1 MSKVFGDM
9 IGRIFVG
16 IWRGLDGLRKFLHLV
31 VLLTIFG
38 FVVGAL
44 RTSIPHIADKSA
56 LVIAPKGEIVEQ
68 LSGSAVDQAMARV
81 QGDAREETLL
91 WDLVDALKAAKK
103 DARIA
108 AVVLDLNSMTA
119 GGQPTLA
126 ELTAAIKDFRSSGKK
141 VVAHATS
148 FLQESYYVAAAA
160 DEIYLDPMGLV
171 AIDGYDRYRTY
182 YKDLL
187 DKLGVEVNLFRVGAY
202 KSAAEVYVRSDM
214 SPEDREESLAYLNG
228 LWFNYRKAV
237 AEARGLTPTDISDY
251 VNNSVPAMLAAKG
264 NSAKVALDAKL
275 VTGLKS
281 SLDVERRM
289 VELVGGDSKKTEEKV
304 EADKSD
310 AGESYNSTSL
320 EDYLR
325 VVQAEKRARSG
336 GKDKIGVI
344 IAAGEILDGSQPPG
358 SVGGETAAMLI
369 RQAREDDDVKAIV
382 LRVDSPGGSVFAS
395 EQIYRE
401 VRAAQEAGKT
411 VVVSMGDLAASG
423 GYYIASSAD
432 EIWAHPAT
440 ITGSIGIFGAIPT
453 FQNTLNKLGVS
464 VDGVGTTKLSGQ
476 LRLDRPLGEDA
487 KVLLQSF
494 IERGYEEFL
503 GHVAEGR
510 KKTRDEVHAI
520 AQGRVWIGTDAKSN
534 GLVDHLGLFDQAVKS
549 AAKLAELSDDYEV
562 ERIEPELSWAESLAL
577 QIKVWFATNFVGDI
591 AAHIPAL
598 QVAREFEPLQRELTR
613 WSRMNARDNRYA
625 YCFCDVR

>member
-1 MSKVFGDM
+1 M

-44 RTSIPHIADKSA
+44 RTSIPHIADASA

-68 LSGSAVDQAMARV
+68 LSGSPVDQAMARV

-108 AVVLDLNSMTA
+108 AVVLDLDSMTA

-148 FLQESYYVAAAA
+148 YMQESYYVAAAA

-171 AIDGYDRYRTY
+171 AIDGYERYRTY
-182 YKDLL
+182 YKNLL

-202 KSAAEVYVRSDM
+202 KSAAEVYIRSDM
-214 SPEDREESLAYLNG
+214 SPEDREESLAYLNA

-289 VELVGGDSKKTEEKV
+289 VELVGGESSKKTEEKV
-304 EADKSD
+304 ESKKSD

-325 VVQAEKRARSG
+325 VVQAEKRARSS

-358 SVGGETAAMLI
+358 TVGGETAAMLI
-369 RQAREDDDVKAIV
+369 RQARDDDDVKAIV

-401 VRAAQEAGKT
+401 VRAAQVAGKP

-453 FQNTLNKLGVS
+453 FQNTLNKIGVS

-476 LRLDRPLGEDA
+476 LRLDRPLGDDA

-503 GHVAEGR
+503 AHVAEGR

-549 AAKLAELSDDYEV
+549 AAKLADLTGDYDI
-562 ERIEPELSWAESLAL
+562 ERIEPELSWAETLAL
-577 QIKVWFATNFVGDI
+577 QIKVWFAKNFVGDI
-591 AAHIPAL
+591 AARIPAL

>member
-1 MSKVFGDM
+1 M

-31 VLLTIFG
+31 VLLTMFG

-44 RTSIPHIADKSA
+44 RTSIPHIADGSA

-68 LSGSAVDQAMARV
+68 LSGSPVDQALARV

-148 FLQESYYVAAAA
+148 FMQESYYVAAAA
-160 DEIYLDPMGLV
+160 DEIYLDPLGLI
-171 AIDGYDRYRTY
+171 AIDGYERYRTY
-182 YKDLL
+182 YKALF

-214 SPEDREESLAYLNG
+214 SPEDREESLAYLNA

-281 SLDVERRM
+281 SIDVEQRM
-289 VELVGGDSKKTEEKV
+289 VELVGGDSSRKTEEKV
-304 EADKSD
+304 EAKESD

-325 VVQAEKRARSG
+325 VVQAEKRARAAG
-336 GKDKIGVI
+336 EDKIGVI

-358 SVGGETAAMLI
+358 TVGGQTAAMLI
-369 RQAREDDDVKAIV
+369 RQAREDEDIKAIV

-401 VRAAQEAGKT
+401 VRAAQAAGKP

-453 FQNTLNKLGVS
+453 FQNTLNKIGVT

-503 GHVAEGR
+503 AHVAEGR
-510 KKTRDEVHAI
+510 KKTRDEVHTI
-520 AQGRVWIGTDAKSN
+520 AQGRVWIGTDAKNN

-549 AAKLAELSDDYEV
+549 AAKLADLTGDYEV
-562 ERIEPELSWAESLAL
+562 ERIEPELSWAETLAL
-577 QIKVWFATNFVGDI
+577 QIRVWFAKNFVGEI
-591 AAHIPAL
+591 VARAPML
-598 QVAREFEPLQRELTR
+598 QVARELEPLQRELTR

>member
-1 MSKVFGDM
+1 M

-56 LVIAPKGEIVEQ
+56 LVIEPKGEIVEQ

-103 DARIA
+103 DARIS

-148 FLQESYYVAAAA
+148 YLQESYYVASAA

-237 AEARGLTPTDISDY
+237 AEARGLTPTDIADY

-358 SVGGETAAMLI
+358 TVGGETAAMLI

-549 AAKLAELSDDYEV
+549 AARLAELSDDYEV

>member
-1 MSKVFGDM
+1 M
-9 IGRIFVG
+9 IGRLFGV
-16 IWRGLDGLRKFLHLV
+16 IWRGLDGLRKILHLV

-38 FVVGAL
+38 FLIGAL

-68 LSGSAVDQAMARV
+68 LAGSPVDQAIAKV
-81 QGDAREETLL
+81 QGDAQAETLL
-91 WDLVDALKAAKK
+91 WDLLDALKAAKK
-103 DARIA
+103 DARIK
-108 AVVLDLNSMTA
+108 AVVLDLNYMSG

-126 ELTAAIKDFRSSGKK
+126 EFTAAIKDFRSSGKK
-141 VVAHATS
+141 VVAYATS
-148 FLQESYYVAAAA
+148 FMQETYYVAAAA
-160 DEIYLDPMGLV
+160 DEVYLDPQGLV
-171 AIDGYDRYRTY
+171 AIDGYERYRMY

-187 DKLGVEVNLFRVGAY
+187 ETLGVEFNLFRVGAY
-202 KSAAEVYVRSDM
+202 KSAAEVYVRTDM
-214 SPEDREESLAYLNG
+214 SPEDREESLAYLNA
-228 LWFNYRKAV
+228 LWLSYRTAV

-251 VNNSVPAMLAAKG
+251 VTNLVPAMLAAKG
-264 NSAKVALDAKL
+264 DAAKVALDAKL

-289 VELVGGDSKKTEEKV
+289 VELVGSDSAKDNEEKV
-304 EADKSD
+304 EAGESD

-320 EDYLR
+320 EDYLAI
-325 VVQAEKRARSG
+325 VHAEKRAHAA
-336 GKDKIGVI
+336 GKPRIGVI
-344 IAAGEILDGSQPPG
+344 IASGEILDGSQPPG
-358 SVGGETAAMLI
+358 TVGGETAADLI
-369 RQAREDDDVKAIV
+369 RSAREDDDIKAIV

-401 VRAAQEAGKT
+401 VRAAQADGKP

-453 FQNTLNKLGVS
+453 FQNTLKKIGVS
-464 VDGVGTTKLSGQ
+464 VDGVGTTSLSGQ
-476 LRLDRPLGEDA
+476 LRIDRPLGEDA

-503 GHVAEGR
+503 AHVAEGR
-510 KKTRDEVHAI
+510 NKTRDEVHAI
-520 AQGRVWIGTDAKSN
+520 AQGRVWIGTDAKKN
-534 GLVDHLGLFDQAVKS
+534 GLVDELGLFDQAVKS
-549 AAKLAELSDDYEV
+549 AAKRAELTGDYEV
-562 ERIEPELSWAESLAL
+562 ERIETELSWAESLAL
-577 QIKVWFATNFVGDI
+577 QIRVWFAKNFLGDI
-591 AAHIPAL
+591 AARLPGI
-598 QVAREFEPLQRELTR
+598 QVARQLEPLQRELAR

>member
-1 MSKVFGDM
+1 M

-16 IWRGLDGLRKFLHLV
+16 IWRGLDGLRKFLHLL
-31 VLLTIFG
+31 VLLAIFG

-44 RTSIPHIADKSA
+44 RTSIPHIADASA
-56 LVIAPKGEIVEQ
+56 LVLAPQGEIVEQ
-68 LSGSAVDQAMARV
+68 ISGSPVDQALARA
-81 QGDAREETLL
+81 QGDSQDETLL

-103 DARIA
+103 DPRIA
-108 AVVLDLNSMTA
+108 AVVLDLNYMSG

-160 DEIYLDPMGLV
+160 DEIYVDPMGLV
-171 AIDGYDRYRTY
+171 AVDGYERYRTY
-182 YKDLL
+182 YKDLF

-202 KSAAEVYVRSDM
+202 KSAAEVYVRTDM

-228 LWFNYRKAV
+228 LWLSYRTAV

-251 VNNSVPAMLAAKG
+251 VNNLVPAMLAAKG
-264 NSAKVALDAKL
+264 DAAKVALDAKL

-289 VELVGGDSKKTEEKV
+289 VALVGGDSEKKTEEKL
-304 EADKSD
+304 ESDESD

-325 VVQAEKRARSG
+325 VVQAEKRARG
-336 GKDKIGVI
+336 AGDDKVGVI

-358 SVGGETAAMLI
+358 TVGGETAAMLI
-369 RQAREDDDVKAIV
+369 REAREDDDVKAIV

-401 VRAAQEAGKT
+401 VRAAQEDGKP

-453 FQNTLNKLGVS
+453 FQNTLKKIGVN
-464 VDGVGTTKLSGQ
+464 VDGVGTTKMSGQ
-476 LRLDRPLGEDA
+476 LRIDRPLGEDA
-487 KVLLQSF
+487 KILLQSF

-510 KKTRDEVHAI
+510 KKSRDEVHAI
-520 AQGRVWIGTDAKSN
+520 AQGRVWIGTDAKGN

-549 AAKLAELSDDYEV
+549 AAKMANLTDYEV
-562 ERIEPELSWAESLAL
+562 ERIEPELTWAESLVL
-577 QIKVWFATNFVGDI
+577 QIKVWFAKNFVGDI
-591 AAHIPAL
+591 TSRIPAL
-598 QVAREFEPLQRELTR
+598 QVARELEPLQRELAR

>member
-1 MSKVFGDM
+1 M
-9 IGRIFVG
+9 IGRIFGG

-44 RTSIPHIADKSA
+44 RTSIPHIADSSA

-68 LSGSAVDQAMARV
+68 LSGSPVDQAMARV

-103 DARIA
+103 DTRIA

-126 ELTAAIKDFRSSGKK
+126 ELVAAIKDFRSSGKK
-141 VVAHATS
+141 VVAHATA
-148 FLQESYYVAAAA
+148 FMQESYYVAAAA
-160 DEIYLDPMGLV
+160 DEIYLDPMGMV
-171 AIDGYDRYRTY
+171 AIDGYERYRTY
-182 YKDLL
+182 YKELF

-202 KSAAEVYVRSDM
+202 KSAAEVYVRTDM
-214 SPEDREESLAYLNG
+214 SPEDREESLAYLNA

-237 AEARGLTPTDISDY
+237 AEARGLTPTDIADY

-289 VELVGGDSKKTEEKV
+289 VELVGGDKSKKIEEKV
-304 EADKSD
+304 ESDKSD

-325 VVQAEKRARSG
+325 IVHAEKRATSA

-358 SVGGETAAMLI
+358 TVGGETAAMLI
-369 RQAREDDDVKAIV
+369 RGARENDDVKAIL

-401 VRAAQEAGKT
+401 VRAAQAAGKP

-453 FQNTLNKLGVS
+453 FQNTLDKIGVS
-464 VDGVGTTKLSGQ
+464 VDGVGTTRLSGQ

-503 GHVAEGR
+503 AHVAEGR
-510 KKTRDEVHAI
+510 KKTRDEVHTV

-534 GLVDHLGLFDQAVKS
+534 GLVDHLGLFDEAVKS
-549 AAKLAELSDDYEV
+549 AAKLADLTGDYEV

-577 QIKVWFATNFVGDI
+577 QIKVWFAKNFFGDLV
-591 AAHIPAL
+591 ARIPAL
-598 QVAREFEPLQRELTR
+598 QVARDFEPLQRELAR
-613 WSRMNARDNRYA
+613 WSRMNARDHRYA

>member
-1 MSKVFGDM
+1 M
-9 IGRIFVG
+9 IGRIFSG
-16 IWRGLDGLRKFLHLV
+16 IWRGLDGLRKFLHLL

-44 RTSIPHIADKSA
+44 STSIPDIADKSA
-56 LVIAPKGEIVEQ
+56 LVLAPKGEIVEQ
-68 LSGSAVDQAMARV
+68 LTGSPVDQALSRA
-81 QGDAREETLL
+81 QGERQAETLL
-91 WDLVDALKAAKK
+91 WDLTDALKAAKK
-103 DARIA
+103 DERIK
-108 AVVLDLNSMTA
+108 AVVLDLNHMSG

-126 ELTAAIKDFRSSGKK
+126 EFAAALKDFRSSGKK

-148 FLQESYYVAAAA
+148 YLQESYYVAAVA
-160 DEIYLDPMGLV
+160 DEIYLDPMGLI
-171 AIDGYDRYRTY
+171 AIDGYERYRTY

-187 DKLGVEVNLFRVGAY
+187 DKLGVEINLFRVGAY
-202 KSAAEVYVRSDM
+202 KSAAEIYVRTDM
-214 SPEDREESLAYLNG
+214 SPEDREESIAYLNA
-228 LWFNYRKAV
+228 LWFSYRSSV
-237 AEARGLTPTDISDY
+237 AEARGLTATDISDY
-251 VNNSVPAMLAAKG
+251 VNNLVPAMLAAKG
-264 NSAKVALDAKL
+264 DAAKVALDAKL

-281 SLDVERRM
+281 SLEVERRT
-289 VELVGGDSKKTEEKV
+289 VQLVGSDSAEETEKKV
-304 EADKSD
+304 EADESD

-325 VVQAEKRARSG
+325 IVQAEKRARAA

-344 IAAGEILDGSQPPG
+344 IASGEILDGAQAAG
-358 SVGGETAAMLI
+358 TVGGETAAQLI
-369 RQAREDDDVKAIV
+369 RSAREDDDIKAIV

-401 VRAAQEAGKT
+401 VRAAQADGKT

-453 FQNTLNKLGVS
+453 FQNTLKKIGVS
-464 VDGVGTTKLSGQ
+464 VDGVGTTSLSGQ
-476 LRLDRPLGEDA
+476 LRIDRPLGEDA

-503 GHVAEGR
+503 AHVAEGR

-520 AQGRVWIGTDAKSN
+520 AQGRVWIGTDAKKN
-534 GLVDHLGLFDQAVKS
+534 GLVDELGLFDQAVKS
-549 AAKLAELSDDYEV
+549 AAKRAELEEGYEV

-577 QIKVWFATNFVGDI
+577 QIRVWFATNFLGDI
-591 AAHIPAL
+591 AARIPRL
-598 QVAREFEPLQRELTR
+598 EVARQLEPLQRELAR

>member
-1 MSKVFGDM
+1 M

-16 IWRGLDGLRKFLHLV
+16 IWRGLDGLRKFLHLL

-44 RTSIPHIADKSA
+44 RTSIPHIADASA
-56 LVIAPKGEIVEQ
+56 LVLAPKGEIVEQ
-68 LSGSAVDQAMARV
+68 LSGSPVDQALERV
-81 QGDAREETLL
+81 QGNAKNETLL

-103 DARIA
+103 DQRIA
-108 AVVLDLNSMTA
+108 AVVLDLNSMSG

-126 ELTAAIKDFRSSGKK
+126 EFTAAIKDFRSSGKK

-160 DEIYLDPMGLV
+160 DEIYVDPMGLV
-171 AIDGYDRYRTY
+171 AIDGYERYRTY
-182 YKDLL
+182 YKDLF

-202 KSAAEVYVRSDM
+202 KSAAEVYVRTDM

-228 LWFNYRKAV
+228 LWLSYRTAV

-251 VNNSVPAMLAAKG
+251 VNNLVPAMLAAKG
-264 NSAKVALDAKL
+264 DAAKVALDAKL

-289 VELVGGDSKKTEEKV
+289 VELVGSDTPKETEKKV
-304 EADKSD
+304 EADESD

-325 VVQAEKRARSG
+325 VVQAEKRAGSASD
-336 GKDKIGVI
+336 DKIGVI

-358 SVGGETAAMLI
+358 TVGGETAAMLI
-369 RQAREDDDVKAIV
+369 REAREDDDVKAIV

-401 VRAAQEAGKT
+401 VRAAQEDGKP

-453 FQNTLNKLGVS
+453 FQNTLKKIGVN

-476 LRLDRPLGEDA
+476 LRIDRPLGEDA
-487 KVLLQSF
+487 KILLQSF

-510 KKTRDEVHAI
+510 KKSRDEVHAI
-520 AQGRVWIGTDAKSN
+520 AQGRVWIGTDAMGN

-549 AAKLAELSDDYEV
+549 AAKLANLTGDYEV
-562 ERIEPELSWAESLAL
+562 ERIEPELSWAETLAL
-577 QIKVWFATNFVGDI
+577 QIKVWFAKNFVGDI
-591 AAHIPAL
+591 TSRIPAL
-598 QVAREFEPLQRELTR
+598 QVARELEPLQRELAR

>member
-1 MSKVFGDM
+1 
-9 IGRIFVG
+9 
-16 IWRGLDGLRKFLHLV
+16 
-31 VLLTIFG
+31 
-38 FVVGAL
+38 
-44 RTSIPHIADKSA
+44 
-56 LVIAPKGEIVEQ
+56 
-68 LSGSAVDQAMARV
+68 
-81 QGDAREETLL
+81 
-91 WDLVDALKAAKK
+91 
-103 DARIA
+103 
-108 AVVLDLNSMTA
+108 
-119 GGQPTLA
+119 
-126 ELTAAIKDFRSSGKK
+126 
-141 VVAHATS
+141 
-148 FLQESYYVAAAA
+148 
-160 DEIYLDPMGLV
+160 MGLV
-171 AIDGYDRYRTY
+171 AIDGYERYRTY
-182 YKDLL
+182 YKNLL

-202 KSAAEVYVRSDM
+202 KSAAEVYIRSDM
-214 SPEDREESLAYLNG
+214 SPEDREESLAYLNA

-264 NSAKVALDAKL
+264 DSAKVALDAKL

-289 VELVGGDSKKTEEKV
+289 VELVGGDSSKKAEEKV
-304 EADKSD
+304 ESKKSD

-325 VVQAEKRARSG
+325 VVQAEKRARSA

-358 SVGGETAAMLI
+358 TVGGETAAMLI
-369 RQAREDDDVKAIV
+369 RQARDDDDVKAIV

-401 VRAAQEAGKT
+401 VRAAQAAGKPI
-411 VVVSMGDLAASG
+411 VVSMGDLAASG

-453 FQNTLNKLGVS
+453 FQNTLNKIGVS

-476 LRLDRPLGEDA
+476 LRLDRPLGDDA

-503 GHVAEGR
+503 AHVAEGR

-549 AAKLAELSDDYEV
+549 AAKLANLTGDYEI
-562 ERIEPELSWAESLAL
+562 ERIEPELSWAETLAL
-577 QIKVWFATNFVGDI
+577 QIKVWFAKNFVGEI
-591 AAHIPAL
+591 AARIPAL